1 MQGLGD
7 NGRSILDRSM
17 KLLHFPSS
25 SLNRFFI
32 VKTLEGAF
40 NKEKALV
47 GAFSGHCEI
56 SRRFVDNSSAGCIL
70 VDNSDWVII
79 SSLPVLRCWGNS
91 LAAIT
96 HHTGHICW
104 HWDWFQGG
112 SRHSLIKERQTRW
125 GEFSWNNLC
134 HHFRAWVLY
143 TLHPVRCF

>member
-1 MQGLGD
+1 M
-7 NGRSILDRSM
+7 NRC
-17 KLLHFPSS
+17 
-25 SLNRFFI
+25 LN
-32 VKTLEGAF
+32 VKVVATF
-40 NKEKALV
+40 NKEKALI
-47 GAFSGHCEI
+47 GAFSGHCET
-56 SRRFVDNSSAGCIL
+56 SRRLVDSSSVGCIL

-134 HHFRAWVLY
+134 HHFRARVHSTTHYILSAASNTLLTTLCFLTLVLY
-143 TLHPVRCF
+143 KTNLSSFAS